1 MSIENHNSKTIASDH
16 LHKKRCAELHH
27 HHRAENVG
35 IKLRRKDYA
44 FLWTF
49 IRKS

>member
-1 MSIENHNSKTIASDH
+1 MSIENHNSKTITSDH
-16 LHKKRCAELHH
+16 LHKERCAELH

-35 IKLRRKDYA
+35 IKLRRKDYT